1 MPGFVE
7 LMEAVHDAWADR
19 RGELDAQAAEL
30 TEGLGAGLPRAEQ
43 PVESAQVLDAATDA
57 LLSQL
62 DPRDGGF
69 GPAPKFPHS
78 LALEHLLAEH
88 RRTGSVAALEAVRT
102 TLDAMASGGM
112 VDLIGGGFCRYS
124 VDERWLVPHFEKM
137 LYDNALLARLYARAH
152 VATGEARYAQVA
164 DETIGYVLADLSHPE
179 GGRYSAEDAD
189 SLPEAGA
196 THPVEGAFYT
206 FTPGEVEDI
215 LSASGHPT
223 LPALAWWGITAEGN
237 FEGRSIPNR
246 LHARGLWH
254 RPEEIELARRAL
266 LEARAR
272 RPRPSLD
279 DKVLTEWNA
288 LWVSAAAEAGTLLQR
303 PEWVAEATRT
313 AEFLCTHLR
322 GDDGRWL
329 RSWQAGGGARHRAFG
344 ADHAALVEAFLALHR
359 ATGRSRWLEEAL
371 SAAEQLIERFWDPA
385 GGIYTT
391 AEDAEAL
398 LVRPRE
404 TTDGATPSASS
415 TAALTLLQL
424 EALTGEPRW
433 GEHARSILE
442 GLAPLAAR
450 APLAF
455 GQLLAAVHLDAV
467 GITEVVITGER
478 DDLVAEVHRR
488 HLPEVVLA
496 WGEPG
501 DGPLWEGR
509 AERGADGRAYVCRG
523 YVCETPVRDASSLAS
538 ALASASE
545 RGTSM

>member
-1 MPGFVE
+1 MPNRLAGETSPYLRQHADNPVDWQPWGEDAFREAERRDVPVLLSVGYSSCHWCHVMAHESFEDPAVAAVMNDWFVPVKVDREERPDVDAIYMEATQAMTGRGGWPMTAFLTPDRRPFYCGTYFPPTRRGGMPGFVE

-371 SAAEQLIERFWDPA
+371 SAAEQLIER
-385 GGIYTT
+385 
-391 AEDAEAL
+391 
-398 LVRPRE
+398 
-404 TTDGATPSASS
+404 
-415 TAALTLLQL
+415 
-424 EALTGEPRW
+424 
-433 GEHARSILE
+433 
-442 GLAPLAAR
+442 
-450 APLAF
+450 
-455 GQLLAAVHLDAV
+455 
-467 GITEVVITGER
+467 
-478 DDLVAEVHRR
+478 
-488 HLPEVVLA
+488 
-496 WGEPG
+496 
-501 DGPLWEGR
+501 
-509 AERGADGRAYVCRG
+509 
-523 YVCETPVRDASSLAS
+523 
-538 ALASASE
+538 
-545 RGTSM
+545 